1 MRAALLPLG
10 LAMAACAPD
19 FPDTPTLVDGPRILG
34 VRGEPAE
41 VQPGDEVT
49 LEVLVASPAGEVAEP
64 AAFWSLCLT
73 PKPPAENGPVNPV
86 CWDEAY
92 QVIGGPARSLSLQIP
107 DEACQLF
114 GPETPPGDFRPR
126 DADASGGYYQPI
138 RVSIPE
144 LAAFAFE
151 RVQCGLSNAAADV
164 SIEYRD
170 RYLANRNPEIAALEI
185 AVDGAVIEGDQVPAG
200 ARLTLTA
207 RWSESDA
214 EVFPVLDVPSQTL
227 VDRREALRVSWFAT
241 AGSFDAERS
250 GRSAEETETF
260 SDNGWQAPD
269 GGVVHIWAVLRDSRG
284 GSAWAS
290 RTLTVR

>member
-170 RYLANRNPEIAALEI
+170 RYLANRNPELAALEI
-185 AVDGAVIEGDQVPAG
+185 AVDGAVIDGDQVPAG

-214 EVFPVLDVPSQTL
+214 EVRRSSTAARRCACPGSPPRAASTPSAA
-227 VDRREALRVSWFAT
+227 DAARRRRRRSATTAGKRPMVGWCTSGRCCAT
-241 AGSFDAERS
+241 AAGAAR
-250 GRSAEETETF
+250 GRRA
-260 SDNGWQAPD
+260 
-269 GGVVHIWAVLRDSRG
+269 R
-284 GSAWAS
+284 
-290 RTLTVR
+290 